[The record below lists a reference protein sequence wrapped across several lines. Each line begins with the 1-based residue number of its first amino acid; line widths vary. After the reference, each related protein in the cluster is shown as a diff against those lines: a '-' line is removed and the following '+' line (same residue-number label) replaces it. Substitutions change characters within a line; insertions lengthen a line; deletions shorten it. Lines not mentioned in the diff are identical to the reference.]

1 MIKFPAHERCTG
13 CEACANV
20 CPQKCISFQEDAEG
34 FFYPEINA
42 GICRHCH
49 LCEKVCPVV
58 HSPAAFQR
66 QGVYAAKNPDE
77 KIRMA
82 SSSGGVFSMLCEAV
96 LTENGVVF
104 GAAWTEDWVVSHVA
118 VESVD
123 QLKEIRGSKYLQ
135 SRIGNSYRQVK
146 SYLEDGRKVL
156 FSGTACQIAGLRNF
170 LQRDYENLLTVDV
183 VCHGVPSPGVWK
195 CYLSALTGNR
205 TVTGIEF
212 RNKKYGWSKFSLK
225 IESGEWTYQ
234 QMLFEDLFMKGFLS
248 NLYLR
253 PSCRTCPFKGPFG
266 VSDLSLADY
275 WGIGKFHPDFDDDR
289 GVSLIL
295 TNTEKG
301 ADLLSK
307 LNFTMLVTP
316 YSEALAGN
324 SALERSPRFSS
335 HRSVFFTSFE
345 KDPTDLFAQ
354 IEKYTKVP
362 LWEKCYYFGRGLLG
376 RLLRAVG
383 MRRR

>member
-1 MIKFPAHERCTG
+1 MIKFLSSERCTG

-20 CPQKCISFQEDAEG
+20 CPQKCISFQTDSEG
-34 FFYPEINA
+34 FFYPEINVA
-42 GICRHCH
+42 KCRNCH
-49 LCEKVCPVV
+49 LCEKICPVLRPP
-58 HSPAAFQR
+58 STFRR

-77 KIRMA
+77 KIRME

-96 LTENGVVF
+96 LAENGIVF
-104 GAAWTEDWVVSHVA
+104 GAAWTQDWNLSHVA
-118 VESVD
+118 VESLE
-123 QLKEIRGSKYLQ
+123 QLKRFRGSKYVQ

-170 LQRDYENLLTVDV
+170 LQRDYVNLLTVDV

-195 CYLSALTGNR
+195 RYLNALTGNR

-225 IESGEWTYQ
+225 IECVGWTYQ
-234 QMLFEDLFMKGFLS
+234 QTLCDDLFMKGFLR

-253 PSCRTCPFKGPFG
+253 PSCGTCPFKGPFG
-266 VSDLSLADY
+266 ISDLSLADY
-275 WGIGKFHPDFDDDR
+275 WGIGRFHPDFNDNR
-289 GVSLIL
+289 GVSLVL

-301 ADLLSK
+301 ADLLNR
-307 LNFTMLVTP
+307 LNLTMITTP

-324 SALERSPRFSS
+324 SALERSHRFSS
-335 HRSVFFTSFE
+335 NRSAFFKSFE
-345 KDPTDLFAQ
+345 KDPVDLLAQ
-354 IEKYTKVP
+354 IAKYTKIS
-362 LWEKCYYFGRGLLG
+362 LWKKCYYSGRGFLG
-376 RLLRAVG
+376 RILRAVG